1 MNGNK
6 INLPS
11 GKGIQVAFKSVMD
24 CYFGSYKLPDDTQI
38 DKSAI
43 VVFSIPEL
51 GIKFKAPFDGVDED
65 HNDYA
70 SLLALLEFIDGNQKY
85 FSKNTFQIYGNNI
98 KIINQ
103 VNERETSP
111 LQFSN
116 LLIKAK
122 NYRDKYRFSLEWI
135 SADENPVF
143 QKLFD

>member
-1 MNGNK
+1 ME
-6 INLPS
+6 
-11 GKGIQVAFKSVMD
+11 
-24 CYFGSYKLPDDTQI
+24 CYFGSYQLPTDNQV

-51 GIKFKAPFDGVDED
+51 GIKFKAPFDGVDEN

-85 FSKNTFQIYGNNI
+85 FSNNTYQIYGNNV

-103 VNERETSP
+103 INERETSP

-116 LLIKAK
+116 LLGKAK
-122 NYRDKYRFSLEWI
+122 NYRKKYRFSLEWI
-135 SADENPVF
+135 SVDENPVF